1 MSIDGKSSV
10 EHGAKPPP
18 MPRRILL
25 ATDAWVPQVNG
36 VVRTLQETVA
46 RLRQRG
52 HEVELVTPDLFLN
65 MPMPFYSEIRLAMAP
80 GMGVNRRIEAF
91 EPDLVHI
98 ATEGPIGWA
107 ARRWCRKNGMP
118 FTTAFHTRF
127 PDYAAVRT
135 GLSAERFWPIVQRFH
150 GPSRTVLAATPSLR
164 AELAERG
171 IGPVAPW
178 SRGIDFAMF
187 NAHAVPDA
195 AISALPKPVLLYV
208 GRVAPEKGL
217 DDFLGSRHPGSRVVV
232 GDGPALAALK
242 NRYPDVLFTG
252 KRTGDALASA
262 YAAADC
268 FVFPS
273 KSDTFGLVM
282 VEALACGVPVAGY
295 PVQGPIDIVGPKGRG
310 GESALHRSIGAVDE
324 DLDTA
329 IAHALLCCRE
339 DCAAYG
345 ASFGWDAAT
354 DQFVDALGSVMAG
367 GGHLDADLTRPAAL
381 RERKGGSRL

>member
-1 MSIDGKSSV
+1 
-10 EHGAKPPP
+10 

-25 ATDAWVPQVNG
+25 ATDAWTPQVNG
-36 VVRTLQETVA
+36 VVRTLEETVA

-52 HEVELVTPDLFLN
+52 HQVELVTPDLFMN
-65 MPMPFYSEIRLAMAP
+65 MPMPFYPEIRLAMAP
-80 GMGVNRRIEAF
+80 GHGVTRRIEAF
-91 EPDLVHI
+91 RPDLVHI

-107 ARRWCRKNGMP
+107 ARRWCLAHDMP

-127 PDYAAVRT
+127 PDYVAVRT
-135 GLSAERFWPIVQRFH
+135 GLSAERIWPLMRRFH
-150 GPSRTVLAATPSLR
+150 APSRTVLAATPSLR
-164 AELAERG
+164 AELTGRR

-178 SRGIDFAMF
+178 SRGIDADLF
-187 NAHAVPDA
+187 NADA
-195 AISALPKPVLLYV
+195 APDPALSALPGPVLLYV

-217 DDFLGSRHPGSRVVV
+217 EDFLGARHHGTRVVV
-232 GDGPALAALK
+232 GDGPALAGLK
-242 NRYPDVLFTG
+242 AKYPDAVFTG
-252 KRTGDALASA
+252 RLTGKALASA

-273 KSDTFGLVM
+273 RSDTFGLVM

-310 GESALHRSIGAVDE
+310 GMSELARAIGAVDE

-329 IAHALLCCRE
+329 IAHALLASRS

-345 ASFGWDAAT
+345 ASFSWEAAT
-354 DQFVDALGSVMAG
+354 DQFVAALGAVLEDDPPLAG
-367 GGHLDADLTRPAAL
+367 GTASLAA
-381 RERKGGSRL
+381 